1 MITFKNN
8 NLTYIPSVDLTT
20 LGNTFN
26 TLEQGHKEAVKAASD
41 LEITVANL
49 PMNENEDGFKQ
60 QLVNEIK
67 NTIDEN
73 TIYGNSYGALD
84 DLIMKIG
91 NIKSDGRVI
100 GRLRNQAAK
109 KEYDAKVD
117 AMPITEGM
125 KQMYKE
131 QNPYHYED
139 GEIDERTGHYLPGE
153 LWKPTTNPVATVP
166 ENEIQKYALQ
176 IAAKD
181 AGSGE
186 TISFLDANGNP
197 TSDPSKSEDGTMYK
211 KVGSK
216 WERLSADKIAQAYK
230 VAINSIPGAK
240 DSLNQDYRYEQWK
253 YDKEV
258 KKAEQN
264 GGDTTPFIEGFT
276 DKNGNIYTEDQW
288 LNNKINGF
296 SNVAAY
302 NHTYSSVDW
311 GTALSNRKA
320 RQEQAAAVASSAIVG
335 DPNRGF
341 GTMIVGTKEIEGNAF
356 AGAEQAKAAANAQGI
371 GIVKRLLGDKAKG
384 MDSLSDVM
392 AFTKRK
398 DGSFGP
404 NIAAQDI
411 IKQYGK
417 DMSDEDK
424 IKLINAFNGYYRA
437 NAQIKQMINAA
448 GSEADGIRFNSN
460 IANQEFTNDNKYGKQ
475 IIERLNSYFKNR
487 KEAKWQV
494 GSQIMGGIA
503 SKYGTTIDGLRKM
516 GMSISMRDDG
526 NYDVSIDANNR
537 MLIPKFATTIRE
549 VNNEIPGTIGG
560 WLKNKFTTDVSSTN
574 YYEYGI
580 GGQINDLATHRSTW
594 SSLVDT
600 YKNGLEASKKANKK
614 VGVAKGTITYNG
626 LDDGSFTSL
635 WLRENGKT
643 LGYTDAELRAQQD
656 AANERVDAMFANGLF
671 DAGQIEYV
679 DANGRTTKNIAA
691 NQDAKTIIQK
701 MYRNNTWR
709 SQIKRSCI
717 VPYGG
722 TAGQPLGY
730 AIGFTVP
737 EGAGTGIFKEGK
749 TYTFVVSGIAKE
761 EIDYNPSANPNILA
775 GNVMLTS
782 RATGSTI
789 ENLGY
794 NTDLGDTR
802 IVPTKDGKYDTTM
815 FGNTK
820 TLDENEA
827 TTLTSLM
834 YTLDNMKTQYQS
846 GMFTGDINKLVQL
859 ENNIKTISANIADI
873 TGKHA
878 SDIEMSIGN
887 YILNVE

>member
-49 PMNENEDGFKQ
+49 PMNEDEDGFKQ

-131 QNPYHYED
+131 QNSYHYED
-139 GEIDERTGHYLPGE
+139 GEIDERTGRYLPGE

-216 WERLSADKIAQAYK
+216 WERLSADKIAQAYR

-320 RQEQAAAVASSAIVG
+320 RQEQAAAVATSAIAG

-448 GSEADGIRFNSN
+448 GSEADGLRFNSN

-494 GSQIMGGIA
+494 GSQIMDGIA

-526 NYDVSIDANNR
+526 NYDVSINADNR

-549 VNNEIPGTIGG
+549 VNNEIPGTIKG
-560 WLKNKFTTDVSSTN
+560 WFKNKFTTDVSSTN

-580 GGQINDLATHRSTW
+580 GGQVNDLGTPRSTW

-600 YKNGLEASKKANKK
+600 YKNGLESSKKANKK
-614 VGVAKGTITYNG
+614 AGVAKGTITYNG

-679 DANGRTTKNIAA
+679 DVNGRTTKDIAA

-737 EGAGTGIFKEGK
+737 KGAKTGNFKEGE
-749 TYTFVVSGIAKE
+749 TYTFIVSGIAKE

-802 IVPTKDGKYDTTM
+802 IIPTKDGKYDTTM

-820 TLDENEA
+820 TLNENEA
-827 TTLTSLM
+827 TSLTSLM
-834 YTLDNMKTQYQS
+834 YTLDNIKAQYQS
-846 GMFTGDINKLVQL
+846 GMFTGDINRLTQL

>member
-49 PMNENEDGFKQ
+49 PMNEDEDGFKQ

-84 DLIMKIG
+84 DLIIKIG

-139 GEIDERTGHYLPGE
+139 GEIDERTGRYLPGE

-216 WERLSADKIAQAYK
+216 WERLSADKISQAYR

-320 RQEQAAAVASSAIVG
+320 RQEQAAAVAASAIVG

-356 AGAEQAKAAANAQGI
+356 AGAEQAKAAANTQGL

-448 GSEADGIRFNSN
+448 GSEADGLRFNSN

-494 GSQIMGGIA
+494 GSQIMDGIA

-526 NYDVSIDANNR
+526 NYDVSINADNR

-549 VNNEIPGTIGG
+549 VNNEIPGTIKG
-560 WLKNKFTTDVSSTN
+560 WFKNKFTTGVSSTN

-580 GGQINDLATHRSTW
+580 GGQVNDLGTPRSTW

-600 YKNGLEASKKANKK
+600 YKNGLESSKKANKK
-614 VGVAKGTITYNG
+614 AGVAKGTITYNG

-679 DANGRTTKNIAA
+679 DVNGRTTKDIAA

-737 EGAGTGIFKEGK
+737 KGAKTGNFKEGE
-749 TYTFVVSGIAKE
+749 TYTFIVSGIAKE

-802 IVPTKDGKYDTTM
+802 IIPTKDGKYDTTM

-820 TLDENEA
+820 TLNENEA
-827 TTLTSLM
+827 TSLTSLM
-834 YTLDNMKTQYQS
+834 YTLDNIKAQYQS
-846 GMFTGDINKLVQL
+846 GMFTGDINRLTQL

>member
-49 PMNENEDGFKQ
+49 PMNEDEDGFKQ

-216 WERLSADKIAQAYK
+216 WERLSADKIAKAYR

-320 RQEQAAAVASSAIVG
+320 RQEQAAAVAASAIVG

-356 AGAEQAKAAANAQGI
+356 AGAEQAKAAANTQGL

-392 AFTKRK
+392 AFIKRK

-448 GSEADGIRFNSN
+448 GSEADGLRFNSN

-487 KEAKWQV
+487 NEAKWQV
-494 GSQIMGGIA
+494 GSQIMDGIA

-516 GMSISMRDDG
+516 GMSISIRDDG
-526 NYDVSIDANNR
+526 NYDVSINADNR

-549 VNNEIPGTIGG
+549 VNNEIPGTIKG
-560 WLKNKFTTDVSSTN
+560 WFKNKFTTGVSSTN

-580 GGQINDLATHRSTW
+580 GGQVNDLGTPRSTW

-600 YKNGLEASKKANKK
+600 YKNGLESSKKANKK
-614 VGVAKGTITYNG
+614 AGVAKGTITYNG

-679 DANGRTTKNIAA
+679 DVNGRTTKDIAA

-737 EGAGTGIFKEGK
+737 KGAKTGNFKEGE
-749 TYTFVVSGIAKE
+749 TYTFIVSGIAKE

-802 IVPTKDGKYDTTM
+802 IIPTKDGKYDTTM

-820 TLDENEA
+820 TLNENEA
-827 TTLTSLM
+827 TSLTSLM
-834 YTLDNMKTQYQS
+834 YTLDNIKAQYQS
-846 GMFTGDINKLVQL
+846 GMFTGDINRLTQL

>member
-49 PMNENEDGFKQ
+49 PMNEDEDGFKQ

-139 GEIDERTGHYLPGE
+139 GEIDERTGRYLPGE

-216 WERLSADKIAQAYK
+216 WERLSADKIAKAYR

-258 KKAEQN
+258 KKAKQN

-302 NHTYSSVDW
+302 NHTYNSVDW

-320 RQEQAAAVASSAIVG
+320 RQEQAAAVAASTIVG

-356 AGAEQAKAAANAQGI
+356 AGAEQAKAAANAQGL

-424 IKLINAFNGYYRA
+424 IKLINALNGYYRA

-494 GSQIMGGIA
+494 GSQIMDGIA

-526 NYDVSIDANNR
+526 NYDVSINADNR

-549 VNNEIPGTIGG
+549 VDNEIPGTIKG
-560 WLKNKFTTDVSSTN
+560 WFKNKFTTDVSSTN

-580 GGQINDLATHRSTW
+580 GGQMNDLGTHRSTW

-600 YKNGLEASKKANKK
+600 YKNGLESSKKVNKK

-679 DANGRTTKNIAA
+679 DADGRTTKNIAA
-691 NQDAKTIIQK
+691 NQDAKIIIQK

-730 AIGFTVP
+730 AVGFTVP
-737 EGAGTGIFKEGK
+737 KGAGTGIFKEGK

-802 IVPTKDGKYDTTM
+802 IIPTKDGKYDTTM

-827 TTLTSLM
+827 TILTFLI
-834 YTLDNMKTQYQS
+834 YTLDNMKVQYRF
-846 GMFTGDINKLVQL
+846 GMFT
-859 ENNIKTISANIADI
+859 
-873 TGKHA
+873 
-878 SDIEMSIGN
+878 
-887 YILNVE
+887 

>member
-20 LGNTFN
+20 LSNTFN

-49 PMNENEDGFKQ
+49 PMNEDEDGFKQ

-139 GEIDERTGHYLPGE
+139 GEIDERTGRYLPGE
-153 LWKPTTNPVATVP
+153 LWKPTTNPVATVADT
-166 ENEIQKYALQ
+166 EIQKYALQ

-288 LNNKINGF
+288 LNNKINSF

-320 RQEQAAAVASSAIVG
+320 RQEQAAAVAASAIVG

-392 AFTKRK
+392 AFIKRK
-398 DGSFGP
+398 DGSYGP

-448 GSEADGIRFNSN
+448 GSEADGLRFNSN
-460 IANQEFTNDNKYGKQ
+460 IANQEFTNDNKYGKK

-494 GSQIMGGIA
+494 GSQIMDGIA

-516 GMSISMRDDG
+516 GMSISIRDDG
-526 NYDVSIDANNR
+526 NYDVSINADNR

-560 WLKNKFTTDVSSTN
+560 WFKNKFTTGVDSTN

-580 GGQINDLATHRSTW
+580 GGQMNDFGTHRSTW
-594 SSLVDT
+594 TSLVDT

-614 VGVAKGTITYNG
+614 AGVAKGTITYNG

-679 DANGRTTKNIAA
+679 DADGRTTKDIAA

-737 EGAGTGIFKEGK
+737 EGAGTGKFKEGK

-775 GNVMLTS
+775 GNVILTS

-802 IVPTKDGKYDTTM
+802 IVPTKDGKYNTTM

-827 TTLTSLM
+827 TALTSLM
-834 YTLDNMKTQYQS
+834 YTLDNMKAQYQS
-846 GMFTGDINKLVQL
+846 GMFTGDMNRLIQL
-859 ENNIKTISANIADI
+859 ENNIKTISANIATI

>member
-49 PMNENEDGFKQ
+49 PMNENEDGFKK

-139 GEIDERTGHYLPGE
+139 GEIDERTGRYLPGE

-216 WERLSADKIAQAYK
+216 WERLSADKIAQAYR

-320 RQEQAAAVASSAIVG
+320 RQEQAAAVAASTIVG

-356 AGAEQAKAAANAQGI
+356 AGAEQAKAAANAQGL

-392 AFTKRK
+392 AFIKRK

-424 IKLINAFNGYYRA
+424 IKLINSFNGYYRA

-448 GSEADGIRFNSN
+448 GSEADGLRFNSN
-460 IANQEFTNDNKYGKQ
+460 IANQEFTNDNKYGKR
-475 IIERLNSYFKNR
+475 IIERLNSYFKNH

-494 GSQIMGGIA
+494 GSQIMDGIA

-549 VNNEIPGTIGG
+549 VDNEIPGTIGG
-560 WLKNKFTTDVSSTN
+560 FLKNKFTTDVSSTN

-580 GGQINDLATHRSTW
+580 DGQINDLGMPRSTW
-594 SSLVDT
+594 LSLVDI

-614 VGVAKGTITYNG
+614 AGVAKGTITYNG

-671 DAGQIEYV
+671 DAGQIEYI
-679 DANGRTTKNIAA
+679 DANGRTTKDVAA

-730 AIGFTVP
+730 AVGFTVP
-737 EGAGTGIFKEGK
+737 EGAETGKFKKGK

-820 TLDENEA
+820 TLNENEA
-827 TTLTSLM
+827 TALTSLM
-834 YTLDNMKTQYQS
+834 YTLDNMKAQYQS
-846 GMFTGDINKLVQL
+846 GMFTGDINRLIQL

>member
-49 PMNENEDGFKQ
+49 PMNEDEDGFKQ

-139 GEIDERTGHYLPGE
+139 GEIDERTGRHLPGE

-320 RQEQAAAVASSAIVG
+320 RQEQAAAVAASTIVG

-356 AGAEQAKAAANAQGI
+356 AGAEQAKAAANTQGL

-392 AFTKRK
+392 AFIKRK

-460 IANQEFTNDNKYGKQ
+460 IANQEFTNDNKYGKK

-494 GSQIMGGIA
+494 GSQIMDGIA

-516 GMSISMRDDG
+516 GMNISMRDDG
-526 NYDVSIDANNR
+526 NYDVSINADNR

-560 WLKNKFTTDVSSTN
+560 WFKNKFTTGVSSTN

-580 GGQINDLATHRSTW
+580 GGQMNDVGTHRSTW

-600 YKNGLEASKKANKK
+600 YKNGLEASKKVNKK

-679 DANGRTTKNIAA
+679 DADGKTTKNIAA

-730 AIGFTVP
+730 AVGFTVP
-737 EGAGTGIFKEGK
+737 KGAGTGIFKEGE
-749 TYTFVVSGIAKE
+749 TYTFIVSGIAKE

-802 IVPTKDGKYDTTM
+802 IIPTKDGKYDTTM

-820 TLDENEA
+820 TLNENEA
-827 TTLTSLM
+827 TSLTSLM
-834 YTLDNMKTQYQS
+834 YTLDNMKAQYQS
-846 GMFTGDINKLVQL
+846 GMFTGDMNRLIQL
-859 ENNIKTISANIADI
+859 ENNIKTISANIAAI

>member
-49 PMNENEDGFKQ
+49 PMNEDEDGFKQ

-84 DLIMKIG
+84 DLIMKMG

-139 GEIDERTGHYLPGE
+139 GEIDERTGRYLPGE

-216 WERLSADKIAQAYK
+216 WERLSADKISKAYR

-320 RQEQAAAVASSAIVG
+320 RQEQAAAITASAIVG

-356 AGAEQAKAAANAQGI
+356 AGAEQAKAAANAQGLS
-371 GIVKRLLGDKAKG
+371 IVKRLLGDKVKG

-404 NIAAQDI
+404 NIAAQNI

-448 GSEADGIRFNSN
+448 GSEADGLRFNSN
-460 IANQEFTNDNKYGKQ
+460 IANQEFTNDNKYGKK
-475 IIERLNSYFKNR
+475 IIERLNSYFKNL

-494 GSQIMGGIA
+494 GSQIMDGIA

-516 GMSISMRDDG
+516 GMNISIRDDG
-526 NYDVSIDANNR
+526 NYDVSINADNR

-549 VNNEIPGTIGG
+549 VNNEIPGTIRGF
-560 WLKNKFTTDVSSTN
+560 LKNKFTTGVSSTN

-580 GGQINDLATHRSTW
+580 DGQINDLGMPRSTW

-614 VGVAKGTITYNG
+614 AGVAKGTITYNG

-679 DANGRTTKNIAA
+679 DANGRTTKDVAA
-691 NQDAKTIIQK
+691 NQDAKIIIQK

-730 AIGFTVP
+730 AVGFTVP
-737 EGAGTGIFKEGK
+737 KGAETGKFKEGE

-820 TLDENEA
+820 TLNENEA
-827 TTLTSLM
+827 TALTSLM
-834 YTLDNMKTQYQS
+834 YTLDNMKAQYQS
-846 GMFTGDINKLVQL
+846 GMFTGDINRLIQL
-859 ENNIKTISANIADI
+859 ENNIKTISTNIADI

>member
-49 PMNENEDGFKQ
+49 PMNEDEDGFKQ

-84 DLIMKIG
+84 DLIIKIG

-186 TISFLDANGNP
+186 TISFLDVNGNP

-320 RQEQAAAVASSAIVG
+320 RQEQAAAVAASAIVG

-417 DMSDEDK
+417 NMSDEDK

-460 IANQEFTNDNKYGKQ
+460 IANQEFTNDNKYGKK

-494 GSQIMGGIA
+494 GSQIMDGIA

-549 VNNEIPGTIGG
+549 VNNEVPGTIGG
-560 WLKNKFTTDVSSTN
+560 WFKNKFTTDVSSTN

-580 GGQINDLATHRSTW
+580 GGQVNDLGTHRSTW

-679 DANGRTTKNIAA
+679 DADGRTTKNIAA

-737 EGAGTGIFKEGK
+737 EGAETGNFKKGK
-749 TYTFVVSGIAKE
+749 TYTFIVSGIAKE

-827 TTLTSLM
+827 TALTSLM
-834 YTLDNMKTQYQS
+834 YTLDNMKAQYQS
-846 GMFTGDINKLVQL
+846 GMFTGDINRLIQL
-859 ENNIKTISANIADI
+859 ENNIKTISTNIAAI
-873 TGKHA
+873 TGKRA

>member
-49 PMNENEDGFKQ
+49 PMNEDEDGFKQ

-139 GEIDERTGHYLPGE
+139 GEIDERTGRYLPGE

-216 WERLSADKIAQAYK
+216 WERLSADKIAQAYR

-320 RQEQAAAVASSAIVG
+320 RQEQAAAVAASTIVG

-356 AGAEQAKAAANAQGI
+356 AGAEQAKAAANAQGL

-392 AFTKRK
+392 AFIKRK

-448 GSEADGIRFNSN
+448 GSEADGLRFNSN

-494 GSQIMGGIA
+494 GSQIMDGIA

-526 NYDVSIDANNR
+526 NYDVSINADNR

-549 VNNEIPGTIGG
+549 VNNEIPGTIKG
-560 WLKNKFTTDVSSTN
+560 WFKNKFTTGVSSTN

-580 GGQINDLATHRSTW
+580 GGQVNDLGTPRSTW

-600 YKNGLEASKKANKK
+600 YKNGLESSKKANKK
-614 VGVAKGTITYNG
+614 AGVAKGTITYNG

-679 DANGRTTKNIAA
+679 DVNGRTTKDIAA

-737 EGAGTGIFKEGK
+737 KGANTGNFKEGE
-749 TYTFVVSGIAKE
+749 TYTFIVSGIAKE

-802 IVPTKDGKYDTTM
+802 IIPTKDGKYDTTM

-820 TLDENEA
+820 TLNENEA
-827 TTLTSLM
+827 TSLTSLM
-834 YTLDNMKTQYQS
+834 YTLDNIKAQYQS
-846 GMFTGDINKLVQL
+846 GMFTGDINRLTQL

>member
-49 PMNENEDGFKQ
+49 PMNEDEDGFKQ

-73 TIYGNSYGALD
+73 TVYGNSYGALD

-139 GEIDERTGHYLPGE
+139 GEIDERTGRYLPGE

-216 WERLSADKIAQAYK
+216 WERLSADKISQAYR

-320 RQEQAAAVASSAIVG
+320 RQEQAAAAAASTIVG

-356 AGAEQAKAAANAQGI
+356 AGAEQAKAAANAQGL
-371 GIVKRLLGDKAKG
+371 GIVKRLLGNKAKG

-487 KEAKWQV
+487 NEAKWQV
-494 GSQIMGGIA
+494 GSQIMDGIA

-549 VNNEIPGTIGG
+549 VNNEIPGTIKG
-560 WLKNKFTTDVSSTN
+560 WFKNKFTTGVSSTN

-580 GGQINDLATHRSTW
+580 GGQMNDLGTNRSTW

-614 VGVAKGTITYNG
+614 AGVAKGTITYNG

-679 DANGRTTKNIAA
+679 DADGRTTKNIAA
-691 NQDAKTIIQK
+691 NQDAKIIIQK

-730 AIGFTVP
+730 AVGFTVP
-737 EGAGTGIFKEGK
+737 KGAGTGIFKEGK

-820 TLDENEA
+820 TLNENEA
-827 TTLTSLM
+827 TSLTSLM

-846 GMFTGDINKLVQL
+846 GMFTGDMNRLIQL
-859 ENNIKTISANIADI
+859 ENNIKTISTNIAAI

-878 SDIEMSIGN
+878 SDIEK
-887 YILNVE
+887 YA

>member
-49 PMNENEDGFKQ
+49 PMNEDEDGFKQ
-60 QLVNEIK
+60 QLVNDIK

-84 DLIMKIG
+84 DLIIKIG

-139 GEIDERTGHYLPGE
+139 GEIDERTGRYLPGE

-216 WERLSADKIAQAYK
+216 WERLSADKIAKAYR

-320 RQEQAAAVASSAIVG
+320 RQEQAAAVAASTIVG

-356 AGAEQAKAAANAQGI
+356 AGAEQAKAAANAQGL

-392 AFTKRK
+392 AFIKRK

-460 IANQEFTNDNKYGKQ
+460 IANQEFTNDNKYGKK

-494 GSQIMGGIA
+494 GSQIMDGIA

-560 WLKNKFTTDVSSTN
+560 WFKNKFTTGVSSTN

-580 GGQINDLATHRSTW
+580 GGQMNDVGTHRSTW
-594 SSLVDT
+594 SSLVDI
-600 YKNGLEASKKANKK
+600 YKNGLESSKKANKK
-614 VGVAKGTITYNG
+614 AAVAKGTITYNG

-671 DAGQIEYV
+671 DAGQIEYI
-679 DANGRTTKNIAA
+679 DANGRTTKDIAA

-730 AIGFTVP
+730 AVGFTVP
-737 EGAGTGIFKEGK
+737 KGAGTGIFKEGK

-782 RATGSTI
+782 RATGSAI

-802 IVPTKDGKYDTTM
+802 IIPTKDGKYNTTM

-827 TTLTSLM
+827 TSLTSLM
-834 YTLDNMKTQYQS
+834 YTLDNMKAQYQS
-846 GMFTGDINKLVQL
+846 GMFTGDMNRLIQL
-859 ENNIKTISANIADI
+859 ENNIKTISANIAAI